1 MASALQGQFRIV
13 VTHCSDPCGAS
24 FFPQAWQL
32 PYLHAL
38 SSIKLNAA
46 FFLAWSLITV
56 PSFLILCPA
65 SSSSFGLLDA
75 PPPREFTSLRP
86 GFLFSLHQGLETRSS
101 SPPRAS
107 HLKSQ
112 QGGFILFFFFP
123 VRDSTIL
130 LCLMFGVLKSVVSSV
145 LSAFGSVRREGVS
158 DPWDVLLVGNRPFPL
173 FGG

>member
-112 QGGFILFFFFP
+112 QGGFILFFF
-123 VRDSTIL
+123 
-130 LCLMFGVLKSVVSSV
+130 
-145 LSAFGSVRREGVS
+145 LSGTPPSFFA
-158 DPWDVLLVGNRPFPL
+158 
-173 FGG
+173 